1 MTVRTWPWRLAVF
14 LPAALSI
21 GSLLLYFDGVG
32 RFNRLAPVF
41 LVAETAGLVMV
52 AVAARRHGRGDIVT
66 LITAGLWA
74 GCLATMAYD
83 AVRLPLVHAHVPVFK
98 SVSYFGMVL
107 SGAQQ
112 PTSSSELLGWGYH
125 LSNGVSFGLMYAAL
139 LPRPRATTAILWG
152 LSLEGLMLLTPYA
165 EVFGYARDANFL
177 TITLAAHV
185 IYGTVLWLGL
195 RTFSGL
201 SGALRV
207 LHLVVVS
214 LAIGLIAADFHHL
227 YAANLPPPPP
237 PYIGPHLYTCWSSP
251 EPDRIAV
258 LWITRRYTDPAA
270 EFRFIEPF
278 DKIRFGKPLDMPEAE
293 IRRGGALSATEVLV
307 NRARL
312 PVTRRLGSLVHATH
326 VAEVVPW
333 TMIADREA
341 AREVDSLR
349 RTAAT
354 TCGTKFRPECLSS
367 LFEQLD
373 RLYGERVR

>member
-1 MTVRTWPWRLAVF
+1 MNVRTWTWRLTV
-14 LPAALSI
+14 LLLAALSI

-32 RFNRLAPVF
+32 RFNRVAPVL
-41 LVAETAGLVMV
+41 LVVEAAGLVGAA
-52 AVAARRHGRGDIVT
+52 AVARRQGRTDIVA
-66 LITAGLWA
+66 LIAAGLWS

-83 AVRLPLVHAHVPVFK
+83 LVRVPLVHAHLPVFK
-98 SVSYFGMVL
+98 SVSYFGML
-107 SGAQQ
+107 LAGAQQ
-112 PTSSSELLGWGYH
+112 PSSGSELLGWGYH

-139 LPRPRATTAILWG
+139 LPRPRAITAILWG

-177 TITLAAHV
+177 TITLAAHAV
-185 IYGTVLWLGL
+185 YGAVLWLGL
-195 RTFSGL
+195 RTFSVL
-201 SGALRV
+201 SGALRL
-207 LHLVVVS
+207 LHLIIVS

-227 YAANLPPPPP
+227 YASTLTPPPP

-258 LWITRRYTDPAA
+258 LWITKRYTDPAA

-278 DKIRFGKPLDMPEAE
+278 DKIRFGRPLDMPEAE
-293 IRRGGALSATEVLV
+293 IRREGTLSATEVLV

-333 TMIADREA
+333 TMIADHEA
-341 AREVDSLR
+341 GREVDALR

-354 TCGTKFRPECLSS
+354 TCGTKFRPECLPS

-373 RLYGERVR
+373 RIYGESAR